1 MDSCWFC
8 FVLVPPMF
16 FIIPSLDG
24 WKIERIF
31 LQDFCNSPLRK
42 SVLNAFKIVFTFE
55 SRIYFEK
62 CKEFKC

>member
-1 MDSCWFC
+1 
-8 FVLVPPMF
+8 MF
-16 FIIPSLDG
+16 FITPSLDG

-31 LQDFCNSPLRK
+31 LQDFCNSPLPK
-42 SVLNAFKIVFTFE
+42 SVLKAFKIVITFE